1 MTDKQDS
8 PTGHSFRTRP
18 HPSETEIAQ
27 LLREAVQQYEECMR
41 IADLADISLES
52 ENYYPRY
59 AWDNPTKL
67 EVTGPSNAKL
77 NFSTN

>member
-1 MTDKQDS
+1 
-8 PTGHSFRTRP
+8 
-18 HPSETEIAQ
+18 
-27 LLREAVQQYEECMR
+27 MR